1 MESRTYKFN
10 NSTVKI
16 IFGDLI
22 SSKTDV
28 MVISGSIGIPMLGG
42 LPEYIKKHAGKS
54 TFDDASKHSDAKL
67 GDVVVTSAG
76 DLPHKYLFHAV
87 TVDFW
92 KKVIPNIEE
101 ENLNGA
107 YQYIISHVYRKCI
120 RLLTAMELDS
130 IAFPCL
136 GVGMGNMPLRAV
148 AKATAE
154 IISQLLLRTNKKI
167 RVEIYIKDT
176 YGVYENLN
184 YLPFFEYFGA
194 YEILAKTELKPSDND
209 ALQIAEL
216 NIPSI
221 DIHDYQDVFISYSRK
236 DMEAA
241 KLICSL
247 LNKIKLSFWID
258 VNGVYSGNNYKE
270 EIVKAIQHSKIM
282 IFLSSE
288 NSNKSVNVIKEINLA
303 DKYNKIIIPV
313 RLDRYPMDPAI
324 EYDLSSIDCIEM
336 QSFDQSS
343 MTKLQNAIIG
353 QLAINGNIK

>member
-1 MESRTYKFN
+1 MHP
-10 NSTVKI
+10 I
-16 IFGDLI
+16 IDCHGIRFHRI
-22 SSKTDV
+22 SMSW
-28 MVISGSIGIPMLGG
+28 GWYG
-42 LPEYIKKHAGKS
+42 KHA
-54 TFDDASKHSDAKL
+54 
-67 GDVVVTSAG
+67 
-76 DLPHKYLFHAV
+76 
-87 TVDFW
+87 
-92 KKVIPNIEE
+92 
-101 ENLNGA
+101 
-107 YQYIISHVYRKCI
+107 
-120 RLLTAMELDS
+120 
-130 IAFPCL
+130 
-136 GVGMGNMPLRAV
+136 
-148 AKATAE
+148 
-154 IISQLLLRTNKKI
+154 QLLLRTNKKI

-209 ALQIAEL
+209 ALQIPEL